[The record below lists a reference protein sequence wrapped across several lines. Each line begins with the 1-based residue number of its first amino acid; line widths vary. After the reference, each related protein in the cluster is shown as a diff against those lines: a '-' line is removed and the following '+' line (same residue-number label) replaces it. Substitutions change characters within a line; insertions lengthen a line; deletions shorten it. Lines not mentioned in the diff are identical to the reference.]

1 MSDLT
6 KNLPKT
12 NADQHRLF
20 LKAGCPFCTK
30 VVVFIAAA
38 GIQDKIKPIFDCPPV
53 RTYVQAVNDGKCSF
67 PALEIEDGTSVM
79 LESAD
84 IITFLTEKYQ
94 VESERLWASRYFDEG
109 LLVTFRALFG
119 YLVQQEGGY
128 PNAAQWFAENAEL
141 VPHPCPPEGAAEVL

>member
-1 MSDLT
+1 MTTSGNRSPQSRSPIHKQT
-6 KNLPKT
+6 EVTQAK
-12 NADQHRLF
+12 
-20 LKAGCPFCTK
+20 
-30 VVVFIAAA
+30 IAPHSQ

-67 PALEIEDGTSVM
+67 PALEIEDGKSVM

-84 IITFLTEKYQ
+84 IIAFLTEKYQ